1 MYNCLFFTLDNKL
14 FHYKIIII
22 LNWIQM
28 NDNHISDSVTFLKQT
43 KTRVE
48 VVQTHYH
55 RRSYYGKIL
64 RYQWNLFL

>member
-1 MYNCLFFTLDNKL
+1 
-14 FHYKIIII
+14 
-22 LNWIQM
+22 M